1 MKKKG
6 TTEKILLLFGAAML
20 MFVGFMVIPLIID
33 KGAKKLYR
41 KSLKNDEIDFDEMG
55 PEIIQSD
62 KEE

>member
-6 TTEKILLLFGAAML
+6 TTEKILLLFGAVML
-20 MFVGFMVIPLIID
+20 MFVGFMVISPIID
-33 KGAKKLYR
+33 KGAKKLYK